1 MNRSVSR
8 TTAIGLLLALVLL
21 VSINALANRLTAGVR
36 VDLTEQGLYTLSRG
50 TRAILGKL
58 DEPIT
63 LKFYVSKRLAEE
75 VPSFAIYGQRVRE
88 MLQEYAARS
97 KGKIRLQLL
106 DPTPF
111 SDVEDQAVAAGLQGV
126 PLDQVSDEQ
135 VYFGLVGSNSTD
147 DTQVIP
153 FFQPERERFLEFDL
167 SKLVQ
172 NLAFPKRK
180 VIGVATNLPLD
191 GDQMAAMQGRPVTPQ
206 TVMDQLRQTF
216 DVHEIGVGFDKVPA
230 DVDVLMIVQP
240 QNLSPKTLFAIDQ
253 FVLNGGR
260 ALVFVD
266 PYSEFQTARPTM
278 LTPPGSPTDSDL
290 EPLFKAWGIELVKGK
305 VAADQATARKVN
317 AGSSGR
323 QQPIDYVAWLNLQ
336 SANFNRDDPVTSE
349 LGSLHF
355 ATPGVIQRLP
365 EAPASAGGDAKPR
378 PNIEFT
384 PLVMTSPASELLD
397 VAQVK
402 GIPDVVGLLQTFKP
416 SGERLTLAA
425 RVSGIVDSAY
435 PDGPPVEAKPADAKS
450 ADAKSADAKPADAKP
465 ADAKSDEP
473 PAGGWLKVAAKP
485 INVIVVGDTDLL
497 DDRFWV
503 QTQDFFG
510 QTVAVPNA
518 NNGDFVIN
526 AADSLSGSGD
536 LIGLRSRG
544 TAARPFELVQ
554 NIQREAEDHYR
565 TTEKQL
571 QDKLKATETK
581 IADLKSKDT
590 ASGTAST
597 GVDQV
602 QAIETFRGELVQTR
616 QQLRQVQ
623 LALRQNIDLLKN
635 VLVVINVGLVP
646 LGVAIV
652 ALIVGI
658 VRLRRRKRRAAAL

>member
-8 TTAIGLLLALVLL
+8 MTAIGLILALVLL
-21 VSINALANRLTAGVR
+21 GSINTLANRLFAGVR
-36 VDLTEQGLYTLSRG
+36 VDLTQQGLYTLSRG

-58 DEPIT
+58 DEPVT
-63 LKFYVSKRLAEE
+63 LKFYFSKRLGDE

-97 KGKIRLQLL
+97 NGKIHLQIL

-153 FFQPERERFLEFDL
+153 FFQPERERFLEFDV

-206 TVMDQLRQTF
+206 TVMEQLRQTF
-216 DVHEIGVGFDKVPA
+216 DVHEIGAGFDKVPA
-230 DVDVLMIVQP
+230 DVDVLMVVQP
-240 QNLSPKTLFAIDQ
+240 QNLAPKTLFAIDQ
-253 FVLNGGR
+253 FVLSGGR

-266 PYSEFQTARPTM
+266 PYSEFQTAHPSM
-278 LTPPGSPTDSDL
+278 LSPPGGPTDSDL
-290 EPLFKAWGIELVKGK
+290 DPLFKAWGIELVKGK
-305 VAADQATARKVN
+305 VAADQARARKVN
-317 AGSSGR
+317 AGTGAR
-323 QQPIDYVAWLNLQ
+323 QIPVDYIAWLNLQ
-336 SANFNRDDPVTSE
+336 PTNFNHDDPVTSD

-355 ATPGVIQRLP
+355 ATAGIIRRLP
-365 EAPASAGGDAKPR
+365 DAPAVAGGKPG
-378 PNIEFT
+378 PNIDFT
-384 PLVMTSPASELLD
+384 PLVTTSPSSEMLD

-402 GIPDVVGLLQTFKP
+402 GVPDVIGLLQNFKP
-416 SGERLTLAA
+416 SGQRLTLAA
-425 RVSGIVDSAY
+425 RISGIVDSAY
-435 PDGPPVEAKPADAKS
+435 PDGPPVEAKPADAKP
-450 ADAKSADAKPADAKP
+450 ADANAKPADTAKP
-465 ADAKSDEP
+465 SQP
-473 PAGGWLKVAAKP
+473 PAGGWLKVATKP
-485 INVIVVGDTDLL
+485 INVIVIGDTDLL

-510 QTVAVPNA
+510 QAVAVPNA
-518 NNGDFVIN
+518 NNGDFIVN

-544 TAARPFELVQ
+544 TSARPFEVVQ
-554 NIQREAEDHYR
+554 NIQRDAEDHYR
-565 TTEKQL
+565 TTEHQL
-571 QDKLKATETK
+571 QDKLKATEAK
-581 IADLKSKDT
+581 IADLKSKDNAT
-590 ASGTAST
+590 GTAST

-602 QAIETFRGELVQTR
+602 QAIENFRGELVQTR

-623 LALRQNIDLLKN
+623 LALRQNIDELKN
-635 VLVVINVGLVP
+635 VLVVINVGLMP
-646 LGVAIV
+646 IAVAIA